1 MKIQII
7 DEKENPMLKRREL
20 VVSIDYEG
28 GSTISKADLQKNL
41 SEELNANIENV
52 EVSKILSEIGLTRG
66 KAWIKV
72 WKEKKVP
79 IYSEIKKEKKPAKK
93 KPPEKPKKEVKE
105 EVKEEKPKEEAKP
118 EEKKEEPKP
127 KEVKEE
133 KLEKKEEIKPLEEVK
148 EKKESEK

>member
-28 GSTISKADLQKNL
+28 GSTISKADLQKSL
-41 SEELNANIENV
+41 AEQLNANIENV

-66 KAWIKV
+66 KAWIKI

-79 IYSEIKKEKKPAKK
+79 IYSEIKKEKKKPVK
-93 KPPEKPKKEVKE
+93 KPPEKKPEKPKPEIE
-105 EVKEEKPKEEAKP
+105 EEKPKEEPKP
-118 EEKKEEPKP
+118 EEKPEPQP
-127 KEVKEE
+127 KQVKEKE
-133 KLEKKEEIKPLEEVK
+133 PEKKEETKPTEEAK
-148 EKKESEK
+148 EEKSEK